1 MNENVK
7 IAELV
12 KTLTIEANQEKFK
25 IEIYMNYD
33 LNIDHPTY
41 HSEMMQYHKE
51 YKVYPNIKRIDDFDD
66 MKKLIEESIQFI
78 KKKSEK
84 DTPNTKLNHNIQDQN

>member
-51 YKVYPNIKRIDDFDD
+51 YKVYQNIKRIDDFDD